1 LEKFPRLLWNETKLR
16 DNIRFLTQ
24 TCTRQNWPVSWVP
37 VTKATCA
44 SPDIVRVLLDEGL
57 TEMADSRIDNLKTI
71 KTLSPRCKTLL
82 LRLPGWHE
90 IKDVIRYVDTSL
102 ISEQETLSRLQAEA
116 KAAGVIHQVI
126 LMVELGDLR
135 EGVLPEHILDFG
147 RFILQQDH
155 IDWCGIGTNLTC
167 YGGILPT
174 PGKMQDLLTLR
185 DRVARE
191 LGHHLKIVSGGNSSS
206 LPLLMNGTM
215 PEGINHLRLGEALFL
230 GRETAQGQRI
240 SGMHANLFTLEAE
253 VIEVKIKNSVP
264 EGQRGLDA
272 FGKTPEFD
280 DLGQHTRAIVAIG
293 RQDVPL
299 EELEPASANIRILG
313 GSSDHLILDV
323 ANDAVRVGDIVSFR
337 LNYAALLQAMTS
349 PYVAKVRAPAAQL

>member
-1 LEKFPRLLWNETKLR
+1 MLWNETKLR
-16 DNIRFLTQ
+16 ENIRFLKRSCDSQ
-24 TCTRQNWPVSWVP
+24 TWPVIWVP

-44 SPDIVRVLLDEGL
+44 HPDIVRVLLDEGIS
-57 TEMADSRIDNLKTI
+57 EIADSRVDNLKTI
-71 KTLSPRCKTLL
+71 KALLPRCKTLL

-90 IKDVIRYVDTSL
+90 IKDVIKYVDTSL

-116 KAAGVIHQVI
+116 KAVGVIHQVI

-147 RFILQQDH
+147 RFILEQDH

-174 PGKMQDLLTLR
+174 PEKMRDLLILR
-185 DRVARE
+185 DKIMGE
-191 LGHHLKIVSGGNSSS
+191 LGHRLSIVSGGNSSS
-206 LPLLMNGTM
+206 LPLLLDGDM

-230 GRETAQGQRI
+230 GKETAKGQPVA
-240 SGMHANLFTLEAE
+240 GMHCDVFTLEAE

-264 EGQRGLDA
+264 QGLSGMDA
-272 FGKTPEFD
+272 FGKVQEFD
-280 DLGQHTRAIVAIG
+280 DLGRHTRAIAAIG
-293 RQDVPL
+293 RQDVPV
-299 EELEPASANIRILG
+299 EELTPEDETITILG

-323 ANDAVRVGDIVSFR
+323 ANDAVQLGDIVGFR

-349 PYVAKVRAPAAQL
+349 PYVAKVRATAASL